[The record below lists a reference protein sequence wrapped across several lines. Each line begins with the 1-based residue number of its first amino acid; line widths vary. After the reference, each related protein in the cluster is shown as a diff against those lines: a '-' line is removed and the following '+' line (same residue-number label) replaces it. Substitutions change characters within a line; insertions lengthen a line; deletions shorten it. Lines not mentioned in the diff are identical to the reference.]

1 MLYVTSGY
9 ALTLQND
16 RGGREVAA
24 RDERRG
30 GREGRRIGRGARDG
44 REVPQL
50 PHRRVQAGPDER
62 PPLCGVWQVR
72 AHVALWPQLEDNPEA
87 TSSSTLYRLQSV
99 TMIIRNSMMDVQYV
113 Q

>member
-72 AHVALWPQLEDNPEA
+72 PHVALWTQLEDNPE
-87 TSSSTLYRLQSV
+87 TSCRIGYNQLQ
-99 TMIIRNSMMDVQYV
+99 
-113 Q
+113 